1 MRINNG
7 REELT
12 ITLGLCA
19 DPDNMHKEIIED

>member
-12 ITLGLCA
+12 ITLGFCA
-19 DPDNMHKEIIED
+19 DPYNMNEDIIED